1 MIGLKRFIRPGVV
14 ISVIGHVAALMLGL
28 VFVGAGANSFK
39 SMPQDAMLVDIMPP
53 DEAPRYAGT
62 PSELRSSGSET
73 SAQSANDAAQAPP
86 KPTTPS
92 PPQQQ
97 RPRSNT
103 QHDRQAKAQPQPQPA
118 QAETTEAE
126 IVSEPPPEETPD
138 QTTTAETFAEL
149 ALLGGRLGGGFAA
162 PPVGTVQPGYDFTL
176 SFRERVSSCSSIP
189 AGTDV
194 GDKISV
200 SLRVSLNR
208 DGTLASP
215 PQLLRPIASPKERA
229 LMEGAIEAL
238 QKCQPYTMLPADRYK
253 DWKSIDLTFFP
264 MNFSGG

>member
-14 ISVIGHVAALMLGL
+14 ISVIGHVTALMLGL

-73 SAQSANDAAQAPP
+73 SAQSNKDTAQPPP
-86 KPTTPS
+86 KTNTQS
-92 PPQQQ
+92 QQQQ
-97 RPRSNT
+97 RQRSNT
-103 QHDRQAKAQPQPQPA
+103 QHDRQTTAQQQPA
-118 QAETTEAE
+118 QAETTQAE

-162 PPVGTVQPGYDFTL
+162 PPIGAVQPGYDFTL

-189 AGTDV
+189 AGMDV

-200 SLRVSLNR
+200 TLRVSLNR
-208 DGTLASP
+208 DGTLATT
-215 PQLLRPIASPKERA
+215 PQALSPIASPKARA
-229 LMEGAIEAL
+229 LMEGAIDAL
-238 QKCQPYTMLPADRYK
+238 QKCQPYTMLPPDRYK

>member
-62 PSELRSSGSET
+62 PSELRLSGSET
-73 SAQSANDAAQAPP
+73 SAQSNKDTAQPPP
-86 KPTTPS
+86 KTNTQS
-92 PPQQQ
+92 QQQQ
-97 RPRSNT
+97 RQRSNT
-103 QHDRQAKAQPQPQPA
+103 QLDRQRTAQQQPA
-118 QAETTEAE
+118 QAETTQAE

-162 PPVGTVQPGYDFTL
+162 PPIGAVQPDYDFTL

-189 AGTDV
+189 AGMDV

-200 SLRVSLNR
+200 TLRVSLNR
-208 DGTLASP
+208 DGTLATT
-215 PQLLRPIASPKERA
+215 PQALSPIASPKARA

-238 QKCQPYTMLPADRYK
+238 QKCQPYTMLPPDRYK